1 MQWSRT
7 KTILIVILL
16 LVDGF
21 LFFNIAEKYVSR
33 SYRET
38 ENAHNIVE
46 ILTVRGIGIDP
57 GFDLPDIQALPVL
70 QADRSRV
77 EEDKFAYGLL
87 GEDAISSE
95 QASGSTVRYTSG
107 RGTLE
112 WRDGGAVSGT
122 IVPEA
127 YTQPADDTQTKEQA
141 EHLLTQAGLTTSSLT
156 LAANGQT
163 VTASFPTAGVPV
175 FNRVITLTFEKEQ
188 IVLSGVW
195 TFGMPYI
202 TKSGN
207 YVTFA
212 AADALFILI
221 SGTEIEQITGMEQG
235 FLLSESGGGRVQ
247 LTPGWRINTNTGS
260 FFVDSLKKSVSVL

>member
-33 SYRET
+33 SYREA

-46 ILTVRGIGIDP
+46 ILTARGIGIDP
-57 GFDLPDIQALPVL
+57 GFDLPDTQALPVL

-95 QASGSTVRYTSG
+95 QASGSTVRYTSD

-127 YTQPADDTQTKEQA
+127 YTQPADDKQTKEQA
-141 EHLLTQAGLTTSSLT
+141 ERLLTQAGLTTSSLT
-156 LAANGQT
+156 LAVNGQT
-163 VTASFPTAGVPV
+163 VTASFPTRCAGV
-175 FNRVITLTFEKEQ
+175 
-188 IVLSGVW
+188 
-195 TFGMPYI
+195 
-202 TKSGN
+202 
-207 YVTFA
+207 
-212 AADALFILI
+212 
-221 SGTEIEQITGMEQG
+221 
-235 FLLSESGGGRVQ
+235 
-247 LTPGWRINTNTGS
+247 
-260 FFVDSLKKSVSVL
+260 

>member
-33 SYRET
+33 SYREA

-46 ILTVRGIGIDP
+46 ILTARGIGIDP
-57 GFDLPDIQALPVL
+57 GFDLPDTQALPVL

-107 RGTLE
+107 
-112 WRDGGAVSGT
+112 GAVSGT
-122 IVPEA
+122 IMPEA
-127 YTQPADDTQTKEQA
+127 YTQPADEGQAKEQA
-141 EHLLTQAGLTTSSLT
+141 ERLLTQAGLTTGSLT
-156 LAANGQT
+156 LAVNGQV

-188 IVLSGVW
+188 ILLSGVW

>member
-21 LFFNIAEKYVSR
+21 LFFNIAEKYISR
-33 SYRET
+33 SYRQA

-46 ILTVRGIGIDP
+46 ILSGRGIAIDP
-57 GFDLPDIQALPVL
+57 GFSLPDTQALPVL

-95 QASGSTVRYTSG
+95 QASGSTVRYASE

-122 IVPEA
+122 FVPEG
-127 YTQPADDTQTKEQA
+127 YRQPADDKQAKEQA
-141 EHLLTQAGLTTSSLT
+141 EHLLGQAGLAIGNLT
-156 LAANGQT
+156 IAADAGV

-175 FNRVITLTFEKEQ
+175 FNRVITLTFDREQ
-188 IVLSGVW
+188 IILSGVW

-221 SGTEIEQITGMEQG
+221 SGTEIAQITGMEQG

-247 LTPGWRINTNTGS
+247 MTPGWRIETNTGS

>member
-33 SYRET
+33 SYREA

-46 ILTVRGIGIDP
+46 ILTARGIGIDP
-57 GFDLPDIQALPVL
+57 GFVLPDTQALPVL

-95 QASGSTVRYTSG
+95 QASGSTVRYTSD

-122 IVPEA
+122 IVPEV
-127 YTQPADDTQTKEQA
+127 YTQPADDKQTKEQA
-141 EHLLTQAGLTTSSLT
+141 ERLLTQAGLTTSNLT
-156 LAANGQT
+156 LAVNGQT

-188 IVLSGVW
+188 ILLSGVW